1 MGTSEPRLS
10 QVQPCVV
17 MSAPEENELSAMV
30 QNTQESITP
39 WARFF
44 SSGR

>member
-1 MGTSEPRLS
+1 MGTSEPRFS

-17 MSAPEENELSAMV
+17 TSAPEANDVTAIVEKM
-30 QNTQESITP
+30 QKSITP